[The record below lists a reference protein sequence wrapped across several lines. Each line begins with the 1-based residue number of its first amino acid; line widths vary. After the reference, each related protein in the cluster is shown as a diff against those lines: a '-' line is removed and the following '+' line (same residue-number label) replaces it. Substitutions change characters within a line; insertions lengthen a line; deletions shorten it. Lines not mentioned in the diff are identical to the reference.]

1 MKQCNTA
8 SAAAAAAAGSTSGIQ
23 RMAVADCNTLQRVEG
38 LVEAQPRRR
47 RGRHNP
53 RADDTEP
60 VVALRPSSSLGRQST
75 ALLEQALDRL
85 HWSSV
90 QYTSWGA
97 QEQESLAAARVAAV
111 PAVAAHT
118 TTSCSRC
125 QTELDFLPD

>member
-8 SAAAAAAAGSTSGIQ
+8 SAAAATGSTSDIQ
-23 RMAVADCNTLQRVEG
+23 RLAAVADYNTLQRVEG
-38 LVEAQPRRR
+38 LGEAQPPRR

-60 VVALRPSSSLGRQST
+60 VVALRPLPSLGRRST

-90 QYTSWGA
+90 QCTSWGA
-97 QEQESLAAARVAAV
+97 QEQESLAAAGVAAV
-111 PAVAAHT
+111 PTVAAHT